1 MQCLEAEIQ
10 HLSTI
15 NVYDPK
21 IRDLTF
27 KILVLFHTHTH
38 TYKYIYIYIRSKIF
52 IYIYTL

>member
-38 TYKYIYIYIRSKIF
+38 TYKYIYMYI
-52 IYIYTL
+52 

>member
-27 KILVLFHTHTH
+27 KILVLFHTRTHTH
-38 TYKYIYIYIRSKIF
+38 TNIYIYIYKK
-52 IYIYTL
+52 